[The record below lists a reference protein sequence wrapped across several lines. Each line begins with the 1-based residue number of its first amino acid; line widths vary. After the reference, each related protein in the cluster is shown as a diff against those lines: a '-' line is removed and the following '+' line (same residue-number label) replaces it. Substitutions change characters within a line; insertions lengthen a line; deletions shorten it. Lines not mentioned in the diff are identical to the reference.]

1 MAMALAE
8 IKHLKRR
15 ARLGGLALAIFC
27 CLLYNATQPQPQDE
41 AASPPKASEPQ
52 HQTEHLRVSP
62 LQTSSGME
70 LQPRHQSEFYRTII
84 DNNLFRPL
92 GWTPPRPKEPYR

>member
-1 MAMALAE
+1 M
-8 IKHLKRR
+8 KHLKRR
-15 ARLGGLALAIFC
+15 WILGGLALAIFC
-27 CLLYNATQPQPQDE
+27 CLLYNATQPPPQDE
-41 AASPPKASEPQ
+41 AASPPKASETQ

-70 LQPRHQSEFYRTII
+70 LQPCHQSEFYCTII